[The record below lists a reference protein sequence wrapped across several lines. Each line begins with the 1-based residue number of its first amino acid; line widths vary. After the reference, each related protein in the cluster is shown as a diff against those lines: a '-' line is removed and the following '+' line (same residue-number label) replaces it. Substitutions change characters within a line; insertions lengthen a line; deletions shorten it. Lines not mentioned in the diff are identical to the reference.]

1 MGRGRRSKDWH
12 PCEVV
17 EMGDAGSVRAAGLRW
32 LKQKVQLAIQLSQE
46 ESDDLRQ
53 RQEHSHELLDGCHL
67 QGLKRV
73 PVPPLGNCLLESV
86 VHAALAAPLSPMQL
100 RHAVVDYLRQLGRM
114 FGPRMGRPF
123 SWSIPRVL
131 RPHGTWWV
139 LGRRV
144 GFASLSSHSSLPV
157 VGDHRFRISGAM
169 WIHSQSLS
177 SSNHR
182 RELLGSSSFPC
193 CQSWPTL
200 RLDRG
205 SVTLC
210 AWTCPS
216 PENVL

>member
-1 MGRGRRSKDWH
+1 VGAVNLTFVCQLLWTCGDQWLRLKLWVEGV
-12 PCEVV
+12 EVKTGTHV
-17 EMGDAGSVRAAGLRW
+17 KWLRWVTLAQLLAAGLRW

-123 SWSIPRVL
+123 FWSIPRVL
-131 RPHGTWWV
+131 RPHGT
-139 LGRRV
+139 
-144 GFASLSSHSSLPV
+144 
-157 VGDHRFRISGAM
+157 
-169 WIHSQSLS
+169 
-177 SSNHR
+177 
-182 RELLGSSSFPC
+182 
-193 CQSWPTL
+193 
-200 RLDRG
+200 
-205 SVTLC
+205 
-210 AWTCPS
+210 
-216 PENVL
+216 